1 MKLNAYVK
9 WFLVLCLVVLPIV
22 SGAEEKEDENLLY
35 AVPERQFTFQPVVEG
50 TEIVH
55 DFVIMN
61 KGTEEL
67 SVLNVKTG

>member
-1 MKLNAYVK
+1 MKLNAYFK
-9 WFLVLCLVVLPIV
+9 WFLVLCLVVLPIA
-22 SGAEEKEDENLLY
+22 SGAEDKVDENLSY
-35 AVPERQFTFQPVVEG
+35 AVPEKQFTFQPVVEG

-55 DFVIMN
+55 DFVILN